1 MFIITVKLTKQRDWP
16 EVEHKKTFFFLELV
30 TANLNPRVHLRTLL
44 TKHLS
49 FFLLARPNS

>member
-30 TANLNPRVHLRTLL
+30 TPKCESQSAFEDFAN
-44 TKHLS
+44 
-49 FFLLARPNS
+49 